1 MGAQVS
7 KRISKRIRR
16 GNIMFDDP
24 VATPMGDKVSM
35 DTFLN
40 KLIIVRP
47 VEFKRDQKTEYK
59 PDGAEAVFANIA
71 LLEPVDGEPWKIYR
85 RVLVMQGY
93 LVGDFKGSLNLN
105 LLGTIYHGER
115 KPGQKPPFKF
125 RSLKTNPKAVDR
137 ATAWMREHEVE
148 FLAEPEPVFD
158 EPVAEPRS
166 TLDSM
171 RASGNTWIDE
181 APF

>member
-1 MGAQVS
+1 
-7 KRISKRIRR
+7 
-16 GNIMFDDP
+16 MFDEP
-24 VATPMGDKVSM
+24 VAVAMGDKVSM

-40 KLIIVRP
+40 KLVIVRP

-71 LLEPVDGEPWKIYR
+71 LLEPLEGDPWKIYR

-93 LVGDFKGSLNLN
+93 LVGAFKGSLNRN
-105 LLGTIYHGER
+105 LLGTIYHGQR
-115 KPGQKPPFKF
+115 KTGQKPPFMF
-125 RSLKTNPKAVDR
+125 KTLTDNPKAVAT
-137 ATAWMREHEVE
+137 ATAWMQQHEEE
-148 FLAEPEPVFD
+148 FLTEPAPSFD
-158 EPVAEPRS
+158 EPVAEKRT

-171 RASGNTWIDE
+171 RDQANPWYDSGE